1 MTGIQRGISPSS
13 NWIFPSTFHQ
23 QQTPFHHQH
32 CRLFNNVIRLF
43 TTNSV
48 DFSTTSNAFPTA
60 TPYNNNR
67 VAFHRTFRQR
77 HLPFHQRHC
86 RLFNNVKRL
95 SNGDSRTTATTNPI
109 KGKPQSSHAIFSP
122 TWKRGRL
129 LAKSINQKKPDWSWK
144 RREKKK
150 ASQSEVIR
158 TIADPTKL
166 LRRRLGSA

>member
-60 TPYNNNR
+60 I
-67 VAFHRTFRQR
+67 VGQRQQQIQLKESHKVVTR
-77 HLPFHQRHC
+77 SFPLP
-86 RLFNNVKRL
+86 
-95 SNGDSRTTATTNPI
+95 G
-109 KGKPQSSHAIFSP
+109 KGEGF
-122 TWKRGRL
+122 
-129 LAKSINQKKPDWSWK
+129 
-144 RREKKK
+144 
-150 ASQSEVIR
+150 
-158 TIADPTKL
+158 
-166 LRRRLGSA
+166 